1 MADQTLLR
9 KLEQLIPA
17 ISDKILN
24 EFFNRTTAEKKS
36 DGSIVTEADLAM
48 QNALTEELSHI
59 APDIRMLS
67 EEMTSRQ
74 QATVIANNQS
84 YWCLDPVDGT
94 NNFHHG
100 VPLFAV
106 SMALIENR

>member
-67 EEMTSRQ
+67 EEMTS
-74 QATVIANNQS
+74 
-84 YWCLDPVDGT
+84 
-94 NNFHHG
+94 
-100 VPLFAV
+100 
-106 SMALIENR
+106 